1 MGFDKLHSI
10 GETDSVKLYQPFD
23 RFMADKTP
31 EQEPSIEEI
40 LASIRQI
47 ISDDEDKDSAAAA
60 PVDEA
65 PAPAFEPAFEPVKA
79 AAPDPVED
87 IFEEEGEEEEA
98 ILELDTP
105 LPPEPEETEFE
116 IDLQD
121 RAVDAVPEPEPEPV
135 APSVP
140 TPPVQPQTQPDIK
153 MDDILTETAK
163 HATIASMA
171 KLAGNMPVTRHREYG
186 NITLEDLVRE
196 MLHPMLKDWVSE
208 NLPNMVE
215 RLVQKEL
222 EKLARQAQDV

>member
-10 GETDSVKLYQPFD
+10 GETDSVKAYQPFD

-47 ISDDEDKDSAAAA
+47 ISDDEDKDSVSAA
-60 PVDEA
+60 PVED
-65 PAPAFEPAFEPVKA
+65 APAFEPAEPVFEPVKA
-79 AAPDPVED
+79 AAPAIEEPVL
-87 IFEEEGEEEEA
+87 EEEEEE

-105 LPPEPEETEFE
+105 LPPEPEEQGFE

-121 RAVDAVPEPEPEPV
+121 READHVPEPEPELAAV
-135 APSVP
+135 ASP
-140 TPPVQPQTQPDIK
+140 PPVQTQTDIK